1 MDPYFGQCAKLQLR
15 RYEGGKTMNMRTK
28 HSPVFKV
35 KVALEALKEEKPSAE
50 LASTYQVHPGLI
62 RNWKDHI
69 LKSLPDLFNGKRWTY
84 KA

>member
-1 MDPYFGQCAKLQLR
+1 
-15 RYEGGKTMNMRTK
+15 MNMRTK

-69 LKSLPDLFNGKRWTY
+69 LKSLPDLFNGKRCAY